1 MQLNPCYS
9 FCTGGIF
16 MDILQLI
23 NRHNTIYICRPLAH
37 ILGINA
43 AIVYSALISKQVF
56 YRQNLMLDKD
66 GFFYSTAD
74 DLEESTTLSARC
86 QSAAI
91 KKLIEAGLIEY
102 KRKGIPAKRYF
113 RVRDDME
120 LVKSLL
126 GSDEVDVS

>member
-1 MQLNPCYS
+1 
-9 FCTGGIF
+9 

-23 NRHNTIYICRPLAH
+23 NRRNTIYMCRPLAH

-56 YRQNLMLDKD
+56 YRQNHMLDKD

-126 GSDEVDVS
+126 GPDGVDVK